1 MHTLRT
7 HPVNLAAWTP
17 PWADITQA
25 TGPVEVV
32 AAVPWETLGLSG
44 MAVLAVYL
52 VLTGRITHRS
62 QTEDARADRDQWRD
76 AHSRSEESRRL
87 LLDELRRMTTALER
101 LAGQKDLG
109 VALLRSIRKG
119 TADQEDEQ
127 EEDR

>member
-7 HPVNLAAWTP
+7 HPVNLPAWTP

-52 VLTGRITHRS
+52 VLTGRIVPRSTH
-62 QTEDARADRDQWRD
+62 QDARDDRDGWQA
-76 AHSRSEESRRL
+76 AHARSEKSRRL
-87 LLDELRRMTTALER
+87 LLEELRRTTPALER
-101 LAGQKDLG
+101 IAGTKDLG
-109 VALLRSIRKG
+109 VALLRSVRREATSG
-119 TADQEDEQ
+119 DEQ